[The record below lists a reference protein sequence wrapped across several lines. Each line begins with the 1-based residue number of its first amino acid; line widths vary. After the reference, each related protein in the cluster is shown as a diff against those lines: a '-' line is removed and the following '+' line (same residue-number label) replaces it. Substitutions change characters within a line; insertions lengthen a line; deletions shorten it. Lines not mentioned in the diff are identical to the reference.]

1 MSAAPPDVQDRI
13 GGYALLRE
21 LGRGAV
27 GVVFE
32 ALTPDGRPAAVK
44 IVVPPALLSAEDQ
57 EALRARFFREARA
70 MAAVQHPNVARILD
84 VGEDAGHL
92 FLAMELLT
100 GENLRELVLREGALP
115 PATVVAVGTQLC
127 EALDA
132 VHHAGIVHRDV
143 KPENVVLLA
152 DGTAKLTD
160 FGVAWM
166 ENEATLTRT
175 GGVLG
180 SPAFMA
186 PEQILG
192 RATDRRADLFS
203 AAATLYQMATGALPF
218 TGNSLLEMAHSV
230 AYEEPRPLPPAIP
243 QPLGRA
249 IMKVLQ
255 KTPAPRIATATEFAQ
270 ALRATIPT
278 VRSSPMPQP
287 GPGAAGA
294 LTTTIIDPGSRC
306 SRHSGR
312 PSVGQ
317 CRACRRPLCRHCA
330 KGEGSAVYCLVHQPV
345 TLFGI
350 STVRF
355 EIAIALAAF
364 LLLLLCL
371 SPVGFFLFRLRH

>member
-13 GGYALLRE
+13 GGYELRRE

-32 ALTPDGRPAAVK
+32 ALTPDGLPAAVK
-44 IVVPPALLSAEDQ
+44 IVVPPALLPAEDQ

-70 MAAVQHPNVARILD
+70 MAAVEHPNVARIFD
-84 VGEDAGHL
+84 VGEDGGRL
-92 FLAMELLT
+92 FLAMELLS

-115 PATVVAVGTQLC
+115 TATVLAVGTQLC

-192 RATDRRADLFS
+192 RAVDRRADLFS
-203 AAATLYQMATGALPF
+203 AGATLYQMATGSLPF
-218 TGNSLLEMAHSV
+218 VGSTLLEMAHSV
-230 AYEEPRPLPPAIP
+230 AYEEPRPLPPTVPHLLA
-243 QPLGRA
+243 RA
-249 IMKVLQ
+249 ILKGLQ
-255 KTPAPRIATATEFAQ
+255 KTPAARYATATEFAQ
-270 ALRATIPT
+270 ALRSAIPALGAA
-278 VRSSPMPQP
+278 PGPQP
-287 GPGAAGA
+287 GPGAATA
-294 LTTTIIDPGSRC
+294 LTATVIDPRSRC
-306 SRHSGR
+306 SRHAGR
-312 PSVGQ
+312 PAVGQ
-317 CRACRRPLCRHCA
+317 CRACRRSLCRHCA
-330 KGEGSAVYCLVHQPV
+330 KGDGDAVYCLVHQPV

-364 LLLLLCL
+364 LLLLLSL
-371 SPVGFFLFRLRH
+371 SPLGFFLLRR

>member
-1 MSAAPPDVQDRI
+1 MSAAPPEVHDRI

-32 ALTPDGRPAAVK
+32 ALTADGLPAAVK
-44 IVVPPALLSAEDQ
+44 IVIPPALLSAEDQ

-70 MAAVQHPNVARILD
+70 MAAVQHPNVARIFD
-84 VGEDAGHL
+84 VGEDGGRL

-115 PATVVAVGTQLC
+115 PATVIAVGTQLC
-127 EALDA
+127 ESLDA

-203 AAATLYQMATGALPF
+203 AAATLYQIAAGSLPF

-230 AYEEPRPLPPAIP
+230 AYEEPRSLPSTVPHPLA
-243 QPLGRA
+243 RA
-249 IMKVLQ
+249 ILKGLQ
-255 KTPAPRIATATEFAQ
+255 KTPAARYATAADFAQ
-270 ALRATIPT
+270 ALRSALP
-278 VRSSPMPQP
+278 VAGVQWVAQP
-287 GPGAAGA
+287 GPEAAA
-294 LTTTIIDPGSRC
+294 TLRATVIDSGSRC
-306 SRHSGR
+306 SRHPGR
-312 PSVGQ
+312 AAVGH

-330 KGEGSAVYCLVHQPV
+330 RSHRGALYCLVHQPV

-355 EIAIALAAF
+355 EIAIALIAF
-364 LLLLLCL
+364 LVLLLCL
-371 SPVGFFLFRLRH
+371 SPVGFFLLRR